1 MLFVAGENSSNSQKN
16 GENLKDVRS
25 HNDKNSTP
33 CTAVTVIN
41 SKSKNPGS
49 KVVVIEAPKKM
60 GGIYQFIEE
69 KQRISLSKE
78 RRAARTLGII
88 MGVFVVCWLPFFL
101 MYVIVPFCESCCPS
115 RRLINFITWLGYI
128 NSVLNP
134 IIYTIFNM
142 DFRRAFR
149 KLLGVPG
156 N

>member
-1 MLFVAGENSSNSQKN
+1 MRLFVAGENSSNSQKN
-16 GENLKDVRS
+16 GENPKET

-49 KVVVIEAPKKM
+49 KVVVIEPPKKM